1 MKYDLFTD
9 HTFGYIATS
18 DTIQQQLE
26 LFDGVIEDE
35 SKIKLRDFEIADPFA
50 LVEKMNEDATKLGNF
65 STREQIE
72 HLQQKLHSLV
82 SLVPSICQHFRR
94 QWFGGMRLRCCV
106 CHFPFFFDFFS
117 LIFFINSNDSGVNVV
132 MVVCVVC
139 GKGLI

>member
-65 STREQIE
+65 SFGLFGRLFVGLLGQGDAPPRVGVAGGRTDGGSTSEVGDAGTGA
-72 HLQQKLHSLV
+72 KDA
-82 SLVPSICQHFRR
+82 PSRLWILAHGAGRLAPWHFLGR
-94 QWFGGMRLRCCV
+94 FLSPIGG
-106 CHFPFFFDFFS
+106 D
-117 LIFFINSNDSGVNVV
+117 
-132 MVVCVVC
+132 
-139 GKGLI
+139 